1 MLKTINTRRS
11 VRKFKSTPVSDKD
24 IHDLLEAAMNAPSAV
39 NEQAWQFV
47 VMSGKVLDDF
57 LAINGNTPK
66 TAPVAILVCQDLAA
80 EKAKGYSVQDCAAA
94 TQNILLAA
102 HAKGLGTVWTT
113 VFPDNVKALKS
124 LLNIPESVRP
134 FSCVPVGYSAEG
146 EKNTTSR
153 FDEKKIHRQS
163 W

>member
-11 VRKFKSTPVSDKD
+11 VREFKSTAVSDKD

-47 VMSGKVLDDF
+47 VMSGKVLDNF

-80 EKAKGYSVQDCAAA
+80 EKAKGYSLQDCAAA

-113 VFPDNVKALKS
+113 VFPDNVKAVKS

-134 FSCVPVGYSAEG
+134 FSCVSVGYSAEG
-146 EKNTTSR
+146 ENNTTSR

>member
-11 VRKFKSTPVSDKD
+11 VRKFRSTSVSDKD

-102 HAKGLGTVWTT
+102 HSKGLGTVWTT
-113 VFPDNVKALKS
+113 VFPDHIRAVKS
-124 LLNIPESVRP
+124 LLNIPESVHP

>member
-11 VRKFKSTPVSDKD
+11 VRKFRSTSVGDKD

-57 LAINGNTPK
+57 LSINGNTPK

-102 HAKGLGTVWTT
+102 HARGLGTVWTT
-113 VFPDNVKALKS
+113 VFPDNVKAVKS